1 MQVVGVMKSLDVL
14 SDYDLVLADDS
25 DRDLE
30 LGAQRLQQAT
40 AKRLIDI
47 VGAVFGLLFLAPVFA
62 LVALVII
69 IDSRGP
75 VVFRQRR
82 TGYDGVPFIIFK
94 FRTMR
99 VQEDGPAILQA
110 TRNDKRTTR
119 IGKILRR
126 TSIDELP
133 QLLNVL
139 RGDMSLVGPR
149 PHPLALDHNYSGKI
163 RGYRGRFKAK
173 PGITGL
179 AQVAGFRGEI
189 KCLEHMEARVRADT
203 DYIRM
208 WTIGLDIQILVRT
221 LLKFTRDAA
230 AY

>member
-14 SDYDLVLADDS
+14 SDYDLVLTEDT

-30 LGAQRLQQAT
+30 LGAQRLQQAA

-47 VGAVFGLLFLAPVFA
+47 VGAAFGLVLLLPVFA
-62 LVALVII
+62 LVALAIV

-82 TGYDGVPFIIFK
+82 TGYDGVPFVIYK
-94 FRTMR
+94 FRTML
-99 VQEDGPAILQA
+99 VQEDGPNVMHAI
-110 TRNDKRTTR
+110 RDDKRTTR
-119 IGKILRR
+119 LGRYLRR
-126 TSIDELP
+126 TSLDELP
-133 QLLNVL
+133 QLFNVL

-149 PHPLALDHNYSGKI
+149 PHALAHDHYYSARVK
-163 RGYRGRFKAK
+163 GYRNRFKAK

-179 AQVAGFRGEI
+179 AQVSGFRGPI
-189 KCLEHMEARVRADT
+189 HHIEHMEARVRADV
-203 DYIRM
+203 DYIRI
-208 WTIGLDIQILVRT
+208 WNLGLDMQILIRT
-221 LLKFTRDAA
+221 LLTFSRDAA